1 MQKCRLVTAVWIAAT
16 TAIVCACGSP
26 SVSGH
31 STTNQVDSKAAT
43 KVIHAIGAENEY
55 ADVIKQIG
63 GRYVSVEAIMSNP
76 NTDPH
81 TYEAG
86 THDAAAVSQAT
97 LVVQNGLGY
106 DGFMNKLEA
115 GSPNPN
121 RKVIDVSEA
130 LGLSTNTR
138 NPHLWYK
145 PGTMTKVAQLV
156 FHALSAQ
163 DPKHKSYFEANL
175 KKFQD
180 SLETWHQEV
189 ADLKREFPHAGV
201 AVTEPVADYLLQAAG
216 LDIKTPWAYEAAVMN
231 DTDPAPQ
238 LVEQEDDL
246 LQQRRVK
253 VLVYNQQV
261 VDPATKSLLAL
272 AKQNHIPVVGVY
284 ETMPAHHN
292 YQSWMEAEIMALK
305 RALQNGKS
313 TERID

>member
-1 MQKCRLVTAVWIAAT
+1 MPRRRLVAAACIAAT
-16 TAIVCACGSP
+16 TVTVTACGSS
-26 SVSGH
+26 SVSGR
-31 STTNQVDSKAAT
+31 STIDKADSKAAP

-55 ADVIKQIG
+55 ADVMKQIG
-63 GRYVSVEAIMSNP
+63 GKYVSVQAIMSNP

-86 THDAAAVSQAT
+86 TSDAAAVGQAT

-106 DGFMNKLEA
+106 DSFMNKLEA
-115 GSPNPN
+115 GAPNPN
-121 RKVIDVSEA
+121 RKVIDVSQA
-130 LGLSTNTR
+130 LGLSKNTR

-145 PGTMTKVAQLV
+145 PETMTKIAQLV
-156 FHALSAQ
+156 ADALSAQ
-163 DPKHKSYFEANL
+163 DPKQKAYFEANL

-180 SLETWHQEV
+180 SLRTWHQEV
-189 ADLKREFPHAGV
+189 TNLKREYPHAGV

-238 LVEQEDDL
+238 LVQQEDNL
-246 LQQRRVK
+246 LKQRRVK

-261 VDPATKSLLAL
+261 VDPATKALLGL
-272 AKQNHIPVVGVY
+272 AKQNHIPVAGVY
-284 ETMPAHHN
+284 ETMPAHHD
-292 YQSWMEAEIMALK
+292 YQSWMEAEVTALK
-305 RALQNGKS
+305 RALQKGQS